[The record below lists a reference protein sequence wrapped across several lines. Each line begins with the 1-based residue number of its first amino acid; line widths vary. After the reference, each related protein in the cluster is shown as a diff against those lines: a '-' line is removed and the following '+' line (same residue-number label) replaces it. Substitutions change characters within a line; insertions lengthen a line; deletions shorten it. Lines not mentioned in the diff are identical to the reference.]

1 MQANPRPRCSVEA
14 TERTIL
20 ALVLAH
26 YPIFRTVPELG
37 RQLGSAEAVDRAV
50 TELVDCGVIR
60 LHGSALI
67 PTRAALCCHRLEAW

>member
-1 MQANPRPRCSVEA
+1 MQANPKSPN

-37 RQLGSAEAVDRAV
+37 RELGAEAVERAV
-50 TELVDCGVIR
+50 AELVDCEVIR

>member
-1 MQANPRPRCSVEA
+1 MQANPRPGGLPD

-26 YPIFRTVPELG
+26 YPIFRTIPELG
-37 RQLGSAEAVDRAV
+37 REFGTEAVEAAV
-50 TELVDCGVIR
+50 AELVECGVIR